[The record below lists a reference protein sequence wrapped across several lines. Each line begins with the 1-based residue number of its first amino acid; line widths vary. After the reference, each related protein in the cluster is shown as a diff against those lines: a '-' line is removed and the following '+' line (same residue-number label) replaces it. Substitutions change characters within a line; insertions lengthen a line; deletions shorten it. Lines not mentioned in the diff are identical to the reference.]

1 MNIRQVR
8 IKSNNITKIFAF
20 YYVKLLILYYYLSKL
35 MLNKDDQIFLEQY
48 ISYFKLISESTG
60 DLLGGVLSLD
70 YKILYKSA
78 FSKHIGASDNEVM
91 EHLKKPEIIA
101 LQAKAIEK
109 RILVKYLL
117 MGQLENGKS
126 SFLILS
132 YAPIINPNT
141 NNIVALYC
149 GNKVVETLNI
159 WFILSKCYTKGIAT
173 MDEFEYQIKLT
184 AREKQVVFLFLLN
197 LDSNTIAEIISKI
210 ENKKISKNAIDQVFT
225 AQLIPKFSVFGRKA
239 LYEKLTELGYYRFV
253 PNNVLQKGFCI
264 EITDYTILDQ
274 ND

>member
-1 MNIRQVR
+1 
-8 IKSNNITKIFAF
+8 
-20 YYVKLLILYYYLSKL
+20 
-35 MLNKDDQIFLEQY
+35 MLNKNDQIFLEQY
-48 ISYFKLISESTG
+48 IAYFKLISESTG
-60 DLLGGVLSLD
+60 DLLGGIINLNHE
-70 YKILYKSA
+70 ILYKSA
-78 FSKHIGASDNEVM
+78 FAEQIGASDREVT

-101 LQAKAIEK
+101 LQTKAIEK
-109 RILVKYLL
+109 RALVKYLL
-117 MGQLENGKS
+117 MGQLENGRS

-141 NNIVALYC
+141 NNVVALYSRS
-149 GNKVVETLNI
+149 KVVETLNI

-225 AQLIPKFSVFGRKA
+225 TQLIPKFLVFGRKA
-239 LYEKLTELGYYRFV
+239 LYDKLTELGYYRFV
-253 PNNVLQKGFCI
+253 PNNVLSNKGFCI
-264 EITDYTILDQ
+264 EITDYTVFDQ